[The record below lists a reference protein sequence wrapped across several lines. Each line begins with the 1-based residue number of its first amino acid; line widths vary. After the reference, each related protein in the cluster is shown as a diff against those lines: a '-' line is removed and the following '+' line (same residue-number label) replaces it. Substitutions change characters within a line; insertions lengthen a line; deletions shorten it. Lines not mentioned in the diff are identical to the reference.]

1 MERYVRQI
9 SLTEIGEE
17 GQKRLSKA
25 RVLLVGA
32 GGLGSPAAIY
42 LAAAGVG
49 HIGLMDDDTVDVGN
63 LQRQILYAESELGRY
78 KAEAAAERLMSM
90 NSCISAEPLV
100 CRLTEDNA
108 EEVIS
113 RYDIIV
119 DGCDNFETRC
129 LMDKTCRRL
138 GKPYVYGAIQGF
150 EGQVSVF
157 SHGTL
162 GYVDLF
168 GCTSGKAS
176 QAVTGMTAGIIGS
189 VMAHEV
195 LKIICGYGEVLAG
208 RMWTIDLLTMQS
220 NLIEL

>member
-9 SLTEIGEE
+9 SLNEIGEE
-17 GQKRLSKA
+17 GQRRLSEAK
-25 RVLLVGA
+25 VLIVGA
-32 GGLGSPAAIY
+32 GGLGSPAAMY

-49 HIGLMDDDTVDVGN
+49 HIGLMDDDVVGFSN

-78 KAEAAAERLMSM
+78 KAEAAAERLMAM
-90 NSCISAEPLV
+90 NTGICAEPMV
-100 CRLTEDNA
+100 CRLSEDNA
-108 EEVIS
+108 EEVMA
-113 RYDIIV
+113 RFDVIV

-129 LMDKTCRRL
+129 LMDRVCRRL
-138 GKPYVYGAIQGF
+138 GKHYVYGAIQGF

-157 SHGTL
+157 SRDSL
-162 GYVDLF
+162 GYGDLF
-168 GCTSGKAS
+168 GRTSGQAS

-195 LKIICGYGEVLAG
+195 LKLVCGYGEVLSG
-208 RMWTIDLLTMQS
+208 RLWTIDLLTMQS